1 MNSWSDPRNAEI
13 YDAFARKHPMYRET
27 SMDLV
32 ELADI
37 GGSQVTVD
45 LACGTGVS
53 TEAILSKM
61 DKAGR
66 VVAIDGSEAML
77 QVARERLHDERA
89 QFVNADASDV
99 AAHANEADAIICNSA
114 IWQTDME
121 ATMVACSKALRS
133 GGRLAFN
140 IGRQFLMMRFSPEEL
155 RPTKPT
161 LFQLIQ
167 AVAVLEHGF
176 APPHPAASRGPR
188 RTRGPLT
195 PDTIESMIA
204 DSGLTLEAK
213 EEREY
218 SNTPEAQLDWIS
230 VPVFADN
237 VLAGMPYDQQL
248 EAIKSAYERFD
259 KESGS
264 QTRWVVFVARKP

>member
-1 MNSWSDPRNAEI
+1 MNSWNDPRNAEI

-27 SMDLV
+27 SIDLA
-32 ELADI
+32 ELAEI
-37 GGSQVTVD
+37 ESSQVVVD

-53 TEAILSKM
+53 TEAILGGIGN
-61 DKAGR
+61 AGR

-77 QVARERLHDERA
+77 QIARKRVHDERV
-89 QFVNADASDV
+89 QWVNADASKV
-99 AAHANEADAIICNSA
+99 AAHATDTDAIICNSA

-121 ATMVACSKALRS
+121 ATMVACSKALRP
-133 GGRLAFN
+133 GGRFVFN
-140 IGRQFLMMRFSPEEL
+140 IGRQFLMMRLSPEEL

-195 PDTIESMIA
+195 PDSIESMIA
-204 DSGLTLEAK
+204 DSGLILQAT

-218 SNTPEAQLDWIS
+218 ANSAEAQFDWIG

-248 EAIKSAYERFD
+248 EAIKTAYERFD
-259 KESGS
+259 RESVTK
-264 QTRWVVFVARKP
+264 TRWLVFVARKP